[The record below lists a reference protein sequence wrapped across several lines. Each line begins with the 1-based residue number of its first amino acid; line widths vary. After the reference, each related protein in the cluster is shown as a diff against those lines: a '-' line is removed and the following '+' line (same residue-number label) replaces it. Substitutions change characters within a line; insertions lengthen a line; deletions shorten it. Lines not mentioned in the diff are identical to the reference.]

1 MLAKS
6 LTDFTAVLSTKD
18 PVPGGGGAS
27 AYVGAIGIALGNMV
41 GSLTVGKT
49 KYADV
54 AAEILE
60 LNEKAEAL
68 RLKMETLV
76 EKDAEF
82 FFPLSRADGMPKDTP
97 EQAAKKEEVLQA
109 ALKDAALVPLE
120 IVRVAVEALD
130 LIEVYAEKGSV
141 LAVSDAGCAAAFCKA
156 AMEGAKLNVLINTG
170 SMKDASLKAQIE
182 TDLDS
187 LLAKGTLK
195 ADAIYAAVESRLRK

>member
-41 GSLTVGKT
+41 GSLTVGKK

-54 AAEILE
+54 EAEILE

-76 EKDAEF
+76 EKDAEV
-82 FFPLSRADGMPKDTP
+82 FFPLSRAYGMPKDTP

-170 SMKDASLKAQIE
+170 SMKDLRLKAEIE
-182 TDLDS
+182 DALDDLMTR
-187 LLAKGTLK
+187 GTLK